1 MNNKKIANIVFYK
14 FFENDNLIQQA
25 CIFYEDGSV
34 ANVSYDDG
42 LDAAERL
49 VKQENISSKD
59 LLRAVINDKKIHV
72 LSGKELEERF
82 HEFVVEKTLPQS
94 NDIYSDSSKQKQ
106 AGNSNNDKSNDIF
119 SDSKHQ
125 TSSPKRNTSTSGT
138 KNGTDNT
145 VPDNNNVSH
154 STVNSATKSTGGK
167 ATKGKKGFFK
177 RIAEKIKN
185 NKLVKRIALCVT
197 ALAIGLGAYS
207 CAARNT
213 KAGQMTNSNI
223 SSASTDNNRTADDI
237 YASTPVNSAYDYHT
251 YAGLLQTTHNLSQK
265 RIMQQMGENLD
276 YFNGTFAEKYANDKT
291 KVKAALSWD
300 EIVALNLAYNDHE
313 KFAIEAMFNGSQI
326 DQTKLSNAYKTAT
339 LQLTGAYVI
348 GTRKNPVNSY
358 KMIQSEEGQE
368 FVKKYEDML
377 LDCKETTSDSDK
389 IKKVNK
395 FYTEL
400 YKDFPIDSKIREEGI
415 AHADS
420 RNTLESYKLAVTPIV
435 AASEMMFQ
443 NLDIDHTLSDKAVSY
458 FNDLGLCNIADAK
471 FEKAM
476 NITLNAEMNELIPT
490 YEQFKKAK
498 IKELT
503 AADRYVTDD
512 SSRDLSQLEEFKKI
526 VNAHFDIVEGNFT
539 GTISANTSSKTST
552 YSSTSYNTKTEKIST
567 SDRNEA
573 VSKSSESAV
582 SAAERRVNSSI
593 ESENVQAKSQA
604 EKEAEDIR
612 KTEQAKADQNAESI
626 KNKITQSEKDLQD
639 KIDKANDK
647 INTNNSDNNKNNDSS
662 VNEKDFGD
670 HGVNFDSNHSDESG
684 NLNDSVKDIT
694 TDSSNDQ
701 TDQELP
707 DPNQS
712 GAIFDSQ
719 AENTNYQ
726 SNDQNIIEYEVPASY
741 SMTNEEIVDA
751 YIASLED
758 QSSNESQYVYRK

>member
-1 MNNKKIANIVFYK
+1 MNNKKIANIAFYK

-42 LDAAERL
+42 LDAAEHL

-59 LLRAVINDKKIHV
+59 LLQAMINDKKIHV

-82 HEFVVEKTLPQS
+82 HEFVVKKTLPQS

-106 AGNSNNDKSNDIF
+106 AGNSNDGDSNDIF

-125 TSSPKRNTSTSGT
+125 TSSPKRNVSTSTA
-138 KNGTDNT
+138 KNSTNNAT
-145 VPDNNNVSH
+145 ADNNTSH
-154 STVNSATKSTGGK
+154 STVNPVTKNQDGK
-167 ATKGKKGFFK
+167 ASKGKKGFFK
-177 RIAEKIKN
+177 RIAEKLKN
-185 NKLVKRIALCVT
+185 NKIVKRIALCVT

-213 KAGQMTNSNI
+213 KTGQMTNSNI

-237 YASTPVNSAYDYHT
+237 YANTPVNSAYDYHT

-265 RIMQQMGENLD
+265 RIMKQIGENLD
-276 YFNGTFAEKYANDKT
+276 YFNGTFAEKHVNDKT
-291 KVKAALSWD
+291 KIKAALSWD
-300 EIVALNLAYNDHE
+300 EMAALNLAYNDHE

-348 GTRKNPVNSY
+348 GTRENPVNSY

-377 LDCKETTSDSDK
+377 LDCKEATSDSDK

-512 SSRDLSQLEEFKKI
+512 SGRDLSQLDEFKKI

-552 YSSTSYNTKTEKIST
+552 YSSTSYNTKTEKSST

-593 ESENVQAKSQA
+593 ESENAQAKSQA
-604 EKEAEDIR
+604 EKNAEDIR
-612 KTEQAKADQNAESI
+612 KTEQAKADKNAEKI
-626 KNKITQSEKDLQD
+626 KNEIAQGEKDLQD
-639 KIDKANDK
+639 KIDMANDK
-647 INTNNSDNNKNNDSS
+647 INTNNSDTNKNNDSS
-662 VNEKDFGD
+662 VNEKDFGGHD
-670 HGVNFDSNHSDESG
+670 VNFDSNHSDGNG

-701 TDQELP
+701 TNQELP

-719 AENTNYQ
+719 VENTNSQ
-726 SNDQNIIEYEVPASY
+726 NSDQNIIEYEVPASY

-751 YIASLED
+751 YIASLEN
-758 QSSNESQYVYRK
+758 QSSNESQYVYTK